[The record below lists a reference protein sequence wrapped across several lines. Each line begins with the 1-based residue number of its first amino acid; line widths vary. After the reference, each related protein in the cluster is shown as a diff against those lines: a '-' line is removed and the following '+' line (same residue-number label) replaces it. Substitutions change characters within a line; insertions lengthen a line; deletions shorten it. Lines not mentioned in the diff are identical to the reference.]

1 MTDKIIDWISSTRP
15 SFWLHLV
22 LSAAVI
28 VLGVLI
34 HQVQLLLV
42 ILTTWLSVECIQLQ
56 ILLAERQREH
66 QTQLD
71 ELSHKGEE

>member
-1 MTDKIIDWISSTRP
+1 MAEKIIDWISSTRP
-15 SFWLHLV
+15 SFWLHFV
-22 LSAAVI
+22 LSAVVI
-28 VLGVLI
+28 FIGVLL
-34 HQVQLLLV
+34 HQVQLSLV

-71 ELSHKGEE
+71 ELSHKGEK